1 MLNNELPDDPKLPPD
16 VLDVQKSINDYRNK
30 MLKQIRCGEDG
41 NFDVK
46 DLEERIK
53 FRQMMIKE
61 SEGSIVGLSEAS
73 TAVTEP
79 NWQEKRTN
87 RTGPKFYLRTH

>member
-53 FRQMMIKE
+53 FR
-61 SEGSIVGLSEAS
+61 
-73 TAVTEP
+73 
-79 NWQEKRTN
+79 
-87 RTGPKFYLRTH
+87 